1 MCRKTNDEI
10 QCKNTSN
17 NGNIKILSEISFP
30 LPVMPEY
37 TM

>member
-1 MCRKTNDEI
+1 MCRKAKDEI

-17 NGNIKILSEISFP
+17 NGNIKILSEISFT
-30 LPVMPEY
+30 LSVMPEY